1 MALPINVE
9 DLLHQR
15 KVERTRI
22 EYKDDWNPELIVH
35 TLTAYANDFDNMGGG
50 YVIIGVDEENG
61 RPVLP
66 LKGIDPERIDD
77 IQMDLLNKCNFIE
90 PRYIPVIEPCVV
102 DGRHIIVLWA
112 PGGEDRPYKCPERIY
127 TTKGGQKS
135 NKAYYIRKG
144 ARTLKANRNEEREL
158 ISAARDVP
166 FDDRVNY
173 QADVAALKPAL
184 LADYLHSVGSSL
196 YQSVMDRS
204 VEDVGTDM
212 QIVRGPS
219 EYKKPVNV
227 GLMFFNDNPEAYF
240 SCARIEVID
249 KPDPTGRGMT
259 EKIFRGP
266 LDKQLRDALA
276 YIKNYIIKEY
286 VTKVPDSELA
296 IRAFNWPYAAVE
308 EALSNAVYHK
318 SYQIHEP
325 ITVMITPEKMEITSL
340 PGPDRS
346 ISDESLENRVLVSRR
361 YRNRRIGDY
370 LKELDIVEGRNTGV
384 PTILE
389 AMEKNGSGLPSFETD
404 SERSYFVTVL
414 PVHPAFLAGNTDAPP
429 KVTPKC
435 TIRKSSK
442 EIRALVLKTLAKNGN
457 LSTNEVAA
465 CLGYNKTTDT
475 LRRVVGSLIESGK
488 ISYLYPDKPRSRNQK
503 LCLISHGLS
512 PKNSY

>member
-1 MALPINVE
+1 MALPINIE

-22 EYKDDWNPELIVH
+22 EYKSEWNPEPIIH

-50 YVIIGVDEENG
+50 YILIGVEEKNG
-61 RPVLP
+61 RPLLP
-66 LKGIDPERIDD
+66 LKGLAPECIDE
-77 IQMDLLNKCNFIE
+77 IQLDLLNKCNFIE
-90 PRYIPVIEPCVV
+90 PRYIPVIEPCVI

-112 PGGEDRPYKCPERIY
+112 PGGEERPYRCPEKVY
-127 TTKGGQKS
+127 TEKGGKKS
-135 NKAYYIRKG
+135 NKSYYIRKG
-144 ARTLKANRNEEREL
+144 ARTIKANHNEEKEL
-158 ISAARDVP
+158 ISAARDIP
-166 FDDRVNY
+166 FDDRNNY
-173 QADVAALKPAL
+173 HAEVADLKPTL

-196 YQSVMDRS
+196 YQSVMERP
-204 VEDVGTDM
+204 VEEVGTDM

-227 GLMFFNDNPEAYF
+227 GLMFFNDNPEKYF

-325 ITVMITPEKMEITSL
+325 ITVMVTPEKMEITSL

-346 ISDESLENRVLVSRR
+346 ISDENLERRVLVSRR

-389 AMEKNGSGLPSFETD
+389 AMRKNGSGLPSFETD
-404 SERSYFVTVL
+404 DERSYFVTIL
-414 PVHPAFLAGNTDAPP
+414 PVHPVFLKGIGDHPAGNEMPAASGRRSRGEVEKMVLKALAGG
-429 KVTPKC
+429 
-435 TIRKSSK
+435 RK
-442 EIRALVLKTLAKNGN
+442 

-465 CLGYNKTTDT
+465 ALGYKKTTDT
-475 LRRVVGSLIESGK
+475 LRSVVDSLIKAGK
-488 ISYLYPDKPRSRNQK
+488 LAYLYPDKPRSRNQK
-503 LCLISHGLS
+503 LCLL
-512 PKNSY
+512 

>member
-1 MALPINVE
+1 MALPINIE

-22 EYKDDWNPELIVH
+22 EYKSEWNPEPIIH

-50 YVIIGVDEENG
+50 YILIGVEEKNG

-66 LKGIDPERIDD
+66 LKGLAPECIDE
-77 IQMDLLNKCNFIE
+77 IQLDLLNKCNFIE
-90 PRYIPVIEPCVV
+90 PRYIPVIEPCVI

-112 PGGEDRPYKCPERIY
+112 PGGEERPYRCPEKIY
-127 TTKGGQKS
+127 TDKGGEKS
-135 NKAYYIRKG
+135 NKSYYIRKG
-144 ARTLKANRNEEREL
+144 ARTIKANHNEEKEL
-158 ISAARDVP
+158 ISAARDIP
-166 FDDRVNY
+166 FDDRINY
-173 QADVAALKPAL
+173 HAEVADLKPTL

-196 YQSVMDRS
+196 YQSVMERP
-204 VEDVGTDM
+204 VEEVGTDM

-227 GLMFFNDNPEAYF
+227 GLMFFNDNPEKYF

-325 ITVMITPEKMEITSL
+325 ITVMVTPEKMEITSL

-346 ISDESLENRVLVSRR
+346 ISDENLERRVLVSRR

-389 AMEKNGSGLPSFETD
+389 AMRKNGSGLPSFETD
-404 SERSYFVTVL
+404 DERSYFVTIL
-414 PVHPAFLAGNTDAPP
+414 PVHPVFLKGIGDHPAGNEMPAASGRRSRGEVEKMVLKALAGG
-429 KVTPKC
+429 
-435 TIRKSSK
+435 RK
-442 EIRALVLKTLAKNGN
+442 

-465 CLGYNKTTDT
+465 ALGYKKTTDT
-475 LRRVVGSLIESGK
+475 LRSVVDSLIKAGK
-488 ISYLYPDKPRSRNQK
+488 LAYLYPDKPRSRNQK
-503 LCLISHGLS
+503 LCLL
-512 PKNSY
+512 